1 MSKRFILSF
10 AAAVLIGL
18 ASAETLTAQEQW
30 VADNAQLALDDHPV
44 TVSNSLC
51 NFVDK
56 YAYFNLDALQGPFLG
71 SIVNA
76 DGSVNNFEVKFCG
89 ISSFNAT
96 DKDYTSMVWA
106 LDADKKRTHA
116 VAGSAYT
123 NKQTVRDEDL
133 NVAKIT
139 YDSWKSRDY
148 CVQPEVNV
156 TEGK

>member
-1 MSKRFILSF
+1 
-10 AAAVLIGL
+10 
-18 ASAETLTAQEQW
+18 
-30 VADNAQLALDDHPV
+30 
-44 TVSNSLC
+44 
-51 NFVDK
+51 
-56 YAYFNLDALQGPFLG
+56 
-71 SIVNA
+71 
-76 DGSVNNFEVKFCG
+76 
-89 ISSFNAT
+89 
-96 DKDYTSMVWA
+96 MVWA

-123 NKQTVRDEDL
+123 NKQTVRDEDM